1 MEKRRNVNSKSAGHV
16 SDRSMLVRNQ
26 IRVKSC
32 APSWERFERMEKER
46 WGSLGPLSPTK

>member
-1 MEKRRNVNSKSAGHV
+1 
-16 SDRSMLVRNQ
+16 MLVRNQ

-46 WGSLGPLSPTK
+46 WGSLGPLSPTKRWWFVELESLDIANK